1 MKKCPFCAEE
11 IQGDAIKC
19 KHCGEW
25 LTEQTGRTG
34 SSTWSVIPIQ
44 TEIIKVAPP
53 SEESIPRQYQEKPPP
68 NSAAQHA
75 SEVIATEVIE
85 DDEEPYAWYDSI
97 YNKLFFI
104 SGAIG
109 LFLGVFVAKDSN
121 DGFGF
126 LLNFLLT
133 ALSTVAVPAL
143 FAAIASLPI
152 AMIATLATKGKF
164 KRLFKAT
171 FTVTYIGFLV
181 YIIVIRILTSAGYLQ
196 K

>member
-11 IQGDAIKC
+11 IQDDAIKC

-25 LTEQTGRTG
+25 LTEHTYHTG
-34 SSTWSVIPIQ
+34 SPKSVVPIQ
-44 TEIIKVAPP
+44 TEIVKVASPNEK
-53 SEESIPRQYQEKPPP
+53 STPRQYQEKISSDVVP
-68 NSAAQHA
+68 QDK
-75 SEVIATEVIE
+75 SEVFTTETIE
-85 DDEEPYAWYDSI
+85 DEEEPYSWYDSI

-109 LFLGVFVAKDSN
+109 LFLGVFTAKGSN
-121 DGFGF
+121 SGFEF

-133 ALSTVAVPAL
+133 ALGTVAIPAL
-143 FAAIASLPI
+143 FAVIASLPVALI
-152 AMIATLATKGKF
+152 AMLATKGKF

-171 FTVTYIGFLV
+171 FTVTFIGFLV
-181 YIIVIRILTSAGYLQ
+181 YVIVIRILTPASNTP